1 MRLFH
6 SVYSVFFKE
15 ISGGQELSMK
25 RTVFIFLISASFFF
39 TACGDSFYQAQNY
52 FTGPVEGVGLKK
64 TTSIVSLESEQLY
77 AIVTPSKTEN
87 KNVIWTSSD
96 TSVATVDSTGLVK
109 AVAVVAHGV
118 TAEAT
123 ITVTT
128 EEGGYSAQCRITV
141 VEKPVPVT
149 GVNISK
155 GASSLLQ
162 NMGEQLTATVYP
174 SNATNQ
180 NLVWSS
186 DNPQIVS
193 VDNSGLVNSSNNTG
207 ATTVRVRSVD
217 GGFSASCVFTV
228 TSTPVAVTGIS
239 LNKTSTTIVSGTF
252 ENLFAMIT
260 PANATNQNVTWAS
273 SDNSI
278 ASVDIASGSVTGVSA
293 GGPVTITAT
302 TADGG
307 RTATASVTVVSTV
320 KAVTGVNLNK
330 SSTTIKAGGIEKL
343 VASVLPSDATNQNLI
358 WKSGNSQVATIDS
371 GGVVTGRTAGTA
383 SVTVTTVDAGFSKN
397 CTVIVTAEDTY
408 SITYNGNGATSGT
421 APVDSTSYTAYSTA
435 IVLNSGN
442 LANTGYTFEGW
453 STTSTGAV
461 AYTAGSTLTIGGNVT
476 LYAVWTANPT
486 YKVIYQDSLRDSG
499 TIPSDSNN
507 YQKDSDVTIMGNP
520 GGMFRAGYR
529 FSGWRK
535 NSSTV
540 YSPGHLVKMGT
551 SDLILTAIWSPF
563 AVYVCGEGAK
573 QYWIDGAGYELD
585 KGGMGLAPIAKSIF
599 VSGDIYIAANQWD
612 DLKGSVTGL
621 YYKNGVITRLPW
633 VGFSSYG
640 AHYSIGS
647 IIVNNS
653 AVYIAGCK
661 WGWGQERYSALMW
674 QTNTDTPA
682 NPPETEIQYLG
693 NGSSVTANSIFISG
707 PDVYITGTYG
717 ASAAYWKNGQLNLL
731 TGTAANSIVV
741 SGSDVYVAGICD
753 DGGVKPCYWKN
764 GARFILNSTASATSS
779 ANCIQLAGGKVHIAG
794 TDATSE
800 ARYWVYDA
808 STNAYISDE
817 SLFGGV
823 NAYSISIPQSG
834 DIYIAGTTGTKAVYW
849 HNGKPVAL
857 TGGTKA
863 YSIVVK

>member
-1 MRLFH
+1 
-6 SVYSVFFKE
+6 
-15 ISGGQELSMK
+15 MK
-25 RTVFIFLISASFFF
+25 RTVFIFLISASIFF
-39 TACGDSFYQAQNY
+39 TACGDSFYHAQDY

-64 TTSIVSLESEQLY
+64 TTSIVSLASEQLY
-77 AIVTPSKTEN
+77 AIVAPSKTEN
-87 KNVIWTSSD
+87 KNVTWTSSD
-96 TSVATVDSTGLVK
+96 TSVAAVDSTGLVK
-109 AVAVVAHGV
+109 AVAVVSHGV
-118 TAEAT
+118 TAEAI

-128 EEGGYSAQCRITV
+128 EEGGYSAQCRVTV

-193 VDNSGLVNSSNNTG
+193 VDNSGLVNSSNNKG
-207 ATTVRVRSVD
+207 STTVRVRSVD

-252 ENLFAMIT
+252 ENIFAMIT

-330 SSTTIKAGGIEKL
+330 SSTTIKAGGIEKI

-371 GGVVTGRTAGTA
+371 GGVITGRTAGTA
-383 SVTVTTVDAGFSKN
+383 SVTVTTVDGGFSKN

-408 SITYNGNGATSGT
+408 SITYNGNGAASGT
-421 APVDSTSYTAYSTA
+421 APVDSTAYTAYSTA

-461 AYTAGSTLTIGGNVT
+461 AYTAGSTLTVGGNVT

-486 YKVIYQDSLRDSG
+486 YKVIYQDSLRNSG
-499 TIPSDSNN
+499 SLPSDSNN
-507 YQKDSDVTIMGNP
+507 YQKDSDVTIKANT

-535 NSSTV
+535 TPSVV
-540 YSPGHLVKMGT
+540 YTPGQVIKMGS
-551 SDLILTAIWSPF
+551 SDLTLTAIWSPF
-563 AVYVCGEGAK
+563 SVYVCGEGAK
-573 QYWIDGAGYELD
+573 QYWIDGTGYELD
-585 KGGMGLAPIAKSIF
+585 KGGWTASPIARSMF
-599 VSGDIYIAANQWD
+599 VSGDIYIAGVQWD
-612 DLKGSVTGL
+612 GGTWRGL
-621 YYKNGVITRLPW
+621 YYKNSVMTRLPY
-633 VGFSSYG
+633 VNVTFG
-640 AHYSIGS
+640 AHYSVGS
-647 IIVNNS
+647 IFVTGS
-653 AVYIAGCK
+653 ALYIAGGK
-661 WGWGQERYSALMW
+661 RGLGGEYYSVMLW
-674 QTNTDTPA
+674 HTYTSTPA
-682 NPPETEIQYLG
+682 DPPETEIVNGGHIPSGGGCCFRKFGFRLRFRCLYCRYLWCF
-693 NGSSVTANSIFISG
+693 GS
-707 PDVYITGTYG
+707 
-717 ASAAYWKNGQLNLL
+717 
-731 TGTAANSIVV
+731 
-741 SGSDVYVAGICD
+741 
-753 DGGVKPCYWKN
+753 
-764 GARFILNSTASATSS
+764 ILEKRRT
-779 ANCIQLAGGKVHIAG
+779 
-794 TDATSE
+794 
-800 ARYWVYDA
+800 
-808 STNAYISDE
+808 
-817 SLFGGV
+817 
-823 NAYSISIPQSG
+823 
-834 DIYIAGTTGTKAVYW
+834 
-849 HNGKPVAL
+849 
-857 TGGTKA
+857 
-863 YSIVVK
+863 